1 MNRYDRLRRLEGAG
15 GRNKEDVELARQEIR
30 RRAEH
35 ADRTRDPDT
44 DPLFVILS
52 GSEVFSARDGRPIT
66 TPHQVSTESLYWR
79 EVHQGGQGLIHD
91 KKAEEFW
98 TPEGE
103 LALSRTFAD
112 LSAPLGPGERWNPA
126 YWGVTEDE

>member
-1 MNRYDRLRRLEGAG
+1 MNRYDRLRRLEGDG

-66 TPHQVSTESLYWR
+66 TLHQVSTESLYWR
-79 EVHQGGQGLIHD
+79 EVEGGGTGLIHD
-91 KKAEEFW
+91 NKAEEFW

-103 LALSRTFAD
+103 LALSRTFVD
-112 LSAPLGPGERWNPA
+112 LEALLGPGERRDPG
-126 YWGVTEDE
+126 YWGLTGP

>member
-1 MNRYDRLRRLEGAG
+1 MNRYDRLRRLEGDG

-79 EVHQGGQGLIHD
+79 EVERGGTGLTHD
-91 KKAEEFW
+91 NKAEGFY

-103 LALSRTFAD
+103 LALSRDFVNLEA
-112 LSAPLGPGERWNPA
+112 LLGPGERWNPE
-126 YWGVTEDE
+126 YWGLTEDE